1 MERTGGDRLP
11 TQVAV
16 DAIVGKG
23 LNPRDR
29 RCLGAVDG
37 CIGHDA
43 EDEMSECTT
52 GYGVLRCR
60 LICERCQV
68 MACPGI
74 VVWTDG

>member
-37 CIGHDA
+37 CIGHD
-43 EDEMSECTT
+43 
-52 GYGVLRCR
+52 GNVRVYYGVRSTYLPFNMR
-60 LICERCQV
+60 EV
-68 MACPGI
+68 SS
-74 VVWTDG
+74 DGLSRYCGLD